1 MLVQPQRLA
10 DFTSQIFLA
19 AGCNPSE
26 SQCISNNLVD
36 ANLCGHDSHGVIR
49 IMQYIEYLRAGTICP
64 GKQMEVVGETS
75 TSIVVDGHLGWGQ
88 VICGQTMEAVARK
101 AKQSGLAMSAIRN
114 SGHMGR
120 VGYWAE
126 QLANEDLISLHFLNT
141 TGKGMMAVPFGGTD
155 RRLSLCAMAACVP
168 VEQRPPLLLDFTTTV
183 MAEGK
188 LRVALNQ
195 GVAVPPG
202 TIVDK
207 QGQPTTDPKAFYDGG
222 ALLPI
227 AAHKGH
233 GLNMI
238 ADILS
243 GALSGGGCTA
253 PDVTTLQNTL
263 TTIAI
268 DPTPLVDRQAYFTEI
283 KRYCDWVTD
292 SPPQTPG
299 NDVLAPGEMEHQTRL
314 QRKQNGIL
322 LDDTTWKQIIEI
334 AQSFGL
340 SCDDSAMSLH

>member
-1 MLVQPQRLA
+1 
-10 DFTSQIFLA
+10 
-19 AGCNPSE
+19 
-26 SQCISNNLVD
+26 
-36 ANLCGHDSHGVIR
+36 
-49 IMQYIEYLRAGTICP
+49 
-64 GKQMEVVGETS
+64 MEVVGETS
-75 TSIVVDGHLGWGQ
+75 TSIVVDGNLGWGQ
-88 VICGQTMEAVARK
+88 VICGQTMEVVARK
-101 AKQSGLAMSAIRN
+101 AKESGLAMSAIRN

-126 QLANEDLISLHFLNT
+126 QLANDDLISLHFLNT

-155 RRLSLCAMAACVP
+155 RRLSLCAIAACVP

-243 GALSGGGCTA
+243 GALSGGGLYCPGCDHSAKHTDHDRYRSHA
-253 PDVTTLQNTL
+253 LGGPAGVLYRNQKVL
-263 TTIAI
+263 RLGHRFS
-268 DPTPLVDRQAYFTEI
+268 TPNSWKRCFSTRRNGTSNAATKKT
-283 KRYCDWVTD
+283 KRYF
-292 SPPQTPG
+292 
-299 NDVLAPGEMEHQTRL
+299 A
-314 QRKQNGIL
+314 
-322 LDDTTWKQIIEI
+322 
-334 AQSFGL
+334 
-340 SCDDSAMSLH
+340 